1 MSSNPLIKYLIKI
14 KYLNPALLDD
24 KIRINQIMRKLLAIS
39 TSLIIIIF
47 CSSCDNDF
55 DFEISSGN
63 LSFSKDTVY
72 LDTVF
77 TNIGSST
84 YNLKVYN
91 NSNDNILIP
100 NINLG
105 NGENSYY
112 RLNVDGIYGSDSN
125 AGKYF
130 ENIELLANDSLYIFI
145 ETTVDIEDLSDQS
158 TQFLYTDHIQFNS
171 GENQQKVDLVTLV
184 KDAVFIYP
192 QRYLDSQTNE
202 YIVETLSF
210 DIDGDGA
217 NDETDIEG
225 RFLNVDELNFT
236 SERPYVIY
244 GYAAVPE
251 NELLIINPGS
261 RIHFHANSG
270 LIVTNGASIKINGE
284 FSLDQEALENEVIF
298 EGDRLEPI
306 FEDVPGQWGTI
317 WLFDG
322 SINNEI
328 NYTTIKNSSIGL
340 YLSGD
345 FQENQE
351 KLLIKNS
358 KIYNSSNFGIL
369 AKGSSIKAENIVIN
383 NSGQSSFAATYGG
396 KYSFTHSTITNYWN
410 SGFRQFPALLLNNY
424 LIDSEG
430 NTLNN
435 EVLEAYFN
443 NCIIY
448 GSQNIEL
455 LVEQLDDSNLD
466 YKFSNCLLK
475 FSDINNSFNTA
486 IYDFE
491 NQEHFENLILN
502 DDPYFLDPYENNMI
516 IGINSAAINQGNQVY
531 SSIVPFDLLNVDRT
545 NNPDLGAYQHIIQ
558 DD

>member
-1 MSSNPLIKYLIKI
+1 MRRLLI
-14 KYLNPALLDD
+14 
-24 KIRINQIMRKLLAIS
+24 IS

-47 CSSCDNDF
+47 WSSCKNDF
-55 DFEISSGN
+55 SFELSSGN

-72 LDTVF
+72 LDTIF

-91 NSNDNILIP
+91 NSNKNITIP

-112 RLNVDGIYGSDSN
+112 RLNVDGIYGSGSN

-158 TQFLYTDHIQFNS
+158 TQFLYTDYIQFNN
-171 GENQQKVDLVTLV
+171 GENLQKVELVTLI
-184 KDAVFIYP
+184 KDATFIYP
-192 QRYLDSQTNE
+192 QRYLDNQTNQ
-202 YIVETLSF
+202 YIIETLSF
-210 DIDGDGA
+210 DIDGDGID
-217 NDETDIEG
+217 DETNIQG
-225 RFLNVDELNFT
+225 RFLYQSELNFT
-236 SERPYVIY
+236 SDKPYVIY

-251 NELLIINPGS
+251 NETLTINSGS

-270 LIVTNGASIKINGE
+270 LIVTNGASIKTNGE
-284 FSLDQEALENEVIF
+284 FSLDQELLENEVIF
-298 EGDRLEPI
+298 EADRLEPI
-306 FEDVPGQWGTI
+306 FENIPGQWGTI

-340 YLSGD
+340 YISGD
-345 FQENQE
+345 FENTQE
-351 KLLIKNS
+351 KLVIRNS

-369 AKGSSIKAENIVIN
+369 AKGSSIKAENLVIN

-396 KYSFTHSTITNYWN
+396 KYNFTHCTITNYWN
-410 SGFRQFPALLLNNY
+410 SGFRQFPTLLLNNY
-424 LIDSEG
+424 LIDSED
-430 NTLNN
+430 NILNN
-435 EVLEAYFN
+435 EVLEANFN

-455 LVEQLDDSNLD
+455 LIEQLDNSNLD

-475 FSDINNSFNTA
+475 FTDINDSFNTS

-502 DDPYFLDPYENNMI
+502 QDPKFLSPYENNMI
-516 IGINSAAINQGNQVY
+516 IGENSAAKNQGDHVFSNM
-531 SSIVPFDLLNVDRT
+531 IPFDLLNVNRT
-545 NNPDLGAYQHIIQ
+545 INPDLGAYQHVIQ

>member
-1 MSSNPLIKYLIKI
+1 MRRLLIT
-14 KYLNPALLDD
+14 
-24 KIRINQIMRKLLAIS
+24 S

-47 CSSCDNDF
+47 WSSCKNDF
-55 DFEISSGN
+55 NFELSSGN

-72 LDTVF
+72 LDTIF

-91 NSNDNILIP
+91 NSNENIIIP

-145 ETTVDIEDLSDQS
+145 ETTVDIENLSDQS
-158 TQFLYTDHIQFNS
+158 TQFLYTDYIQFNS
-171 GENQQKVDLVTLV
+171 GENFQKVELVTLI
-184 KDAVFIYP
+184 KDAIFIYP

-210 DIDGDGA
+210 DIDGDGV
-217 NDETDIEG
+217 NDETNIQG
-225 RFLNVDELNFT
+225 RFLNESELNFT
-236 SERPYVIY
+236 STKPYVVY

-251 NELLIINPGS
+251 NEILTIDSGS
-261 RIHFHANSG
+261 RLHFHSNSG

-284 FSLDQEALENEVIF
+284 FSLDQELLENEVIF

-306 FEDVPGQWGTI
+306 FENVPGQWGTI

-328 NYTTIKNSSIGL
+328 NYATIKNNSIGL

-345 FQENQE
+345 FENNQE

-369 AKGSSIKAENIVIN
+369 AKGSSIKAENLVIN
-383 NSGQSSFAATYGG
+383 NSGQSSFAGTYGG
-396 KYSFTHSTITNYWN
+396 IYHFTHCTITNYWN
-410 SGFRQFPALLLNNY
+410 SGFRQFPTVLLNNY

-430 NTLNN
+430 DVFNN
-435 EVLEAYFN
+435 EVLEVNFN

-455 LVEQLDDSNLD
+455 LIEQLDDSNLN
-466 YKFSNCLLK
+466 YKFNNCLLK
-475 FSDINNSFNTA
+475 FSDINGSFNTPT
-486 IYDFE
+486 YNFE
-491 NQEHFENLILN
+491 NEEHFENLVLN
-502 DDPYFLDPYENNMI
+502 QDPDFISPYENNMI
-516 IGINSAAINQGNQVY
+516 IGVNSAGKNQGDQFFSNL
-531 SSIVPFDLLNVDRT
+531 IPFDLLNIDRT
-545 NNPDLGAYQHIIQ
+545 INPDLGAYQHVIQ
-558 DD
+558 ED